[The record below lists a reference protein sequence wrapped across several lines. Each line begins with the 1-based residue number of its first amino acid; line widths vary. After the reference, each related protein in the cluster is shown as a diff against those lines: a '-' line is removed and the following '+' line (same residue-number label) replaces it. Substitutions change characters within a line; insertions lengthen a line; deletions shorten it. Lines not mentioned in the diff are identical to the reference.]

1 MLPFDPRS
9 LRAAGYAEIQRI
21 IRMHEPPKPSTRI
34 SALRSAAQ
42 TPPRRADEPVAQAP
56 GHPAAD
62 ARGSD
67 SPTVHDIARRR
78 GTDPASLHRQLRGD
92 LDWIVMKALEKDRT
106 RRYGT
111 AAEFAADVERCLS
124 LKPAFASPPSATY
137 RLRKFI
143 RRRGGRASA
152 AVGCG
157 GHDVD
162 GVGRVT
168 RARVGG
174 AGPQ

>member
-62 ARGSD
+62 ALIQELLL
-67 SPTVHDIARRR
+67 TM
-78 GTDPASLHRQLRGD
+78 LRV
-92 LDWIVMKALEKDRT
+92 LDNDHPQALALKH
-106 RRYGT
+106 
-111 AAEFAADVERCLS
+111 AWAE
-124 LKPAFASPPSATY
+124 
-137 RLRKFI
+137 RL
-143 RRRGGRASA
+143 
-152 AVGCG
+152 
-157 GHDVD
+157 
-162 GVGRVT
+162 
-168 RARVGG
+168 
-174 AGPQ
+174 Q